1 MIHNPFDG
9 ISRIFTA
16 YFSAL
21 PPPLPSDFW
30 APFTAIVVVIIG
42 SFPSP
47 TIIGRGKARKQGDRL
62 DYYKDEIKNLNDVER
77 LDKSDIKKLNDDIKK
92 LNGLRNNITDEYARG
107 TINKEQYENLS
118 NDILNSHREI
128 FTKNIR
134 RPSLIED
141 ELQHILKDVLK
152 QTGRQ
157 QWSEQE
163 THTLKLFLSIRK
175 LM

>member
-1 MIHNPFDG
+1 VIHNPFDG

-107 TINKEQYENLS
+107 TINKEQY
-118 NDILNSHREI
+118 
-128 FTKNIR
+128 
-134 RPSLIED
+134 
-141 ELQHILKDVLK
+141 
-152 QTGRQ
+152 
-157 QWSEQE
+157 
-163 THTLKLFLSIRK
+163 
-175 LM
+175 